1 MESDLNLHFHL
12 PTKVTFYF
20 DSGLGDD
27 PGTRQYLG
35 QYLHL
40 EFISFVER
48 VQITIHTQLART
60 GLRHNQILS
69 LLLVLCCAI
78 FIAGQSSSLCST
90 LLD

>member
-12 PTKVTFYF
+12 ANKVTFYF
-20 DSGLGDD
+20 DGGLGDD

-48 VQITIHTQLART
+48 VQITIRTQLPGP
-60 GLRHNQILS
+60 GLRHNQVQS
-69 LLLVLCCAI
+69 FTPCFMLCN
-78 FIAGQSSSLCST
+78 LYCSP
-90 LLD
+90 DQ